1 MRKSKLAEKSNIENI
16 VDQDLIRELQASLS
30 AEDAP
35 DFQDLTKLYD
45 EAGIVLPDLPR
56 RRIEEVERSHRTII
70 ENRRSHLG
78 SEIESAEQRI
88 AARDRRKDALNQRRG
103 QIMSLLKSGGA
114 LEHYTGLREELGR
127 AEAECEMFKA
137 RLETAERFE
146 STRTELN
153 MERARLVKA
162 LQDDLHERATR
173 RSVDCSVSGLA
184 AMIGAH
190 SAPSLHSCARATSAP
205 WPEHFPIQGDCL
217 CLYGLSCATS
227 GASPSSSE
235 LDATM
240 CRKRLSAFKG

>member
-1 MRKSKLAEKSNIENI
+1 MNSRKSKLAEKSNIENI

-162 LQDDLHERATR
+162 LQDDIHERATR
-173 RSVDCSVSGLA
+173 RSVDCSVSGFLITTQA
-184 AMIGAH
+184 KRNLSSRSGIG
-190 SAPSLHSCARATSAP
+190 
-205 WPEHFPIQGDCL
+205 GV
-217 CLYGLSCATS
+217 
-227 GASPSSSE
+227 
-235 LDATM
+235 
-240 CRKRLSAFKG
+240 LSAT